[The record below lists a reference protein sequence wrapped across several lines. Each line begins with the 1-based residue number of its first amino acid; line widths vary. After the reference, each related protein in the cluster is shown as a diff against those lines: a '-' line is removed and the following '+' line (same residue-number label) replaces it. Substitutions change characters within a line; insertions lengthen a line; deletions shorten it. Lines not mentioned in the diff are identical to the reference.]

1 MRRLNKSSSR
11 LDDSGQK
18 YVSQSDGCPRDR
30 EQRCRHG
37 EARENATGFVGALLS
52 VRSASKDKSMKRTI
66 ECDQEGKFSLVRR
79 MMLRPRTGKRAQ
91 STMAV
96 RTRSQRSSRATVL
109 KSDEASNELKEDLG
123 KEQSYEPKVGDVVL
137 FPGKWPGEHRVGVVE
152 NVTNR
157 ETAAR
162 SIVDIQPLQRL
173 GQTSTYVEDAKR
185 KAVWMESGDVISC
198 DDAEYDEKNKVWHL
212 PALPP
217 RMADDQ
223 NRQLSLAERNQGL
236 QEYERL
242 KRWLIQGTVATSA
255 LGTAYYAVRNGVV
268 ETIAFAAGSLAG
280 ILYLTLLQ
288 RSVDRIRPVALPPEQ
303 PIPTTASDE
312 DGERQHI
319 APVFPVAR
327 YSLPFLLILG
337 LFVVQKGS
345 LTPREVFACILG
357 FLTYKI
363 PLWYASIREFVDSA
377 RQQFDDRGTSAAAS
391 VERNSSS
398 SGALLKRQVRF
409 ARNLPDLSRV
419 PPPVEAIVVT
429 GPSGV
434 GKSTLIARLLAEFP
448 KHLGY
453 SVSTTTRAPRSGE
466 IDGLSYHFVS
476 KEKFLA
482 DVEAGKFIEYASVY
496 GNYYGT
502 TFDAVR
508 AVTQTSP
515 PRICVLSLDLQGVE
529 TMMSSQSLDAF
540 FIWIAPPSLHE
551 LERRL
556 RERETESPSELA
568 RRLAAAR
575 QEMERADRSPNFDI
589 RIVNDDFEVAYGKL
603 RRVVLALLHGQ
614 R

>member
-1 MRRLNKSSSR
+1 MAALETGSR
-11 LDDSGQK
+11 D
-18 YVSQSDGCPRDR
+18 V
-30 EQRCRHG
+30 RHG
-37 EARENATGFVGALLS
+37 EARENATGFVGALLP
-52 VRSASKDKSMKRTI
+52 VRSASKDKLMKRKI
-66 ECDQEGKFSLVRR
+66 ACDQEEKFSLVRR
-79 MMLRPRTGKRAQ
+79 MMLRPRTGKKAQ

-109 KSDEASNELKEDLG
+109 KSDETSSDLKEDLD
-123 KEQSYEPKVGDVVL
+123 KEQLYEPKVGDIVL

-152 NVTNR
+152 NVTSR

-173 GQTSTYVEDAKR
+173 GQTSTYVEGAKR

-198 DDAEYDEKNKVWHL
+198 NDAEYDEKNKVWHL
-212 PALPP
+212 PALPSL
-217 RMADDQ
+217 MADDQ
-223 NRQLSLAERNQGL
+223 NRQLSLVERNQGL

-280 ILYLTLLQ
+280 VLYLTLLQ
-288 RSVDRIRPVALPPEQ
+288 RSVDRIRPAALSPEQ
-303 PIPTTASDE
+303 PIATTASDE

-327 YSLPFLLILG
+327 YALPFLLILG
-337 LFVVQKGS
+337 LF
-345 LTPREVFACILG
+345 
-357 FLTYKI
+357 
-363 PLWYASIREFVDSA
+363 SIREFVDSA
-377 RQQFDDRGTSAAAS
+377 RQRLDDRDTSAAAS
-391 VERNSSS
+391 VERSGSSE
-398 SGALLKRQVRF
+398 ALLKRQVRF

-448 KHLGY
+448 THLGY

-466 IDGLSYHFVS
+466 IDGISYHFVS

-502 TFDAVR
+502 TFDCRPGCDPGVA
-508 AVTQTSP
+508 SP
-515 PRICVLSLDLQGVE
+515 DMPSD
-529 TMMSSQSLDAF
+529 QSLDAF

-556 RERETESPSELA
+556 RERETESPTELA

-575 QEMERADRSPNFDI
+575 QEMQRADRSPNFDI
-589 RIVNDDFEVAYGKL
+589 RIVNEDFEVAYGKL

>member
-1 MRRLNKSSSR
+1 MRRSNKSSSR
-11 LDDSGQK
+11 LDEFGQK
-18 YVSQSDGCPRDR
+18 CVSQSDGCSRDR
-30 EQRCRHG
+30 QQRCRHG
-37 EARENATGFVGALLS
+37 EARENATGFVGALLP
-52 VRSASKDKSMKRTI
+52 VRPASKDTSMKRTI
-66 ECDQEGKFSLVRR
+66 ACDQEGKFSLVRR
-79 MMLRPRTGKRAQ
+79 MMLRPRTGKKAQ

-109 KSDEASNELKEDLG
+109 KSDETSNELKEDLD
-123 KEQSYEPKVGDVVL
+123 KEQLYEPKVGDIVL

-152 NVTNR
+152 NVTSR

-173 GQTSTYVEDAKR
+173 GQTSTYVEGAKR

-198 DDAEYDEKNKVWHL
+198 NGAEYDEKNKVWHL
-212 PALPP
+212 PALPSL
-217 RMADDQ
+217 MADDQ
-223 NRQLSLAERNQGL
+223 NRQLSLVERNQGL

-280 ILYLTLLQ
+280 VLYLTLLQ
-288 RSVDRIRPVALPPEQ
+288 RSVDRIRPAALSPEQ
-303 PIPTTASDE
+303 PIATTASDE

-327 YSLPFLLILG
+327 YALPFLLILG

-377 RQQFDDRGTSAAAS
+377 RQRLDDPDTSAAAS
-391 VERNSSS
+391 VERSGSSE
-398 SGALLKRQVRF
+398 ALLKRQVRF

-448 KHLGY
+448 NHLGY

-466 IDGLSYHFVS
+466 IDGISYHFVS

-508 AVTQTSP
+508 AVTQASP
-515 PRICVLSLDLQGVE
+515 PRICLLSLDLQGVD

-556 RERETESPSELA
+556 RERETESPTELA